1 MVFSDL
7 EVVVQ
12 RAAGAFRMGME
23 AQGSQDLVA
32 LIDVLPLFLDG
43 TSNDMALRVN
53 QLLATMLEAQGRK
66 DYLHLADLLEYELL
80 RLLAA
85 EVQ

>member
-1 MVFSDL
+1 MHFNDL

-12 RAAGAFRMGME
+12 RAAGAFRLGME
-23 AQGSQDLVA
+23 AQGSQDLVE
-32 LIDVLPLFLDG
+32 LIDALPLFLEG
-43 TSNDMALRVN
+43 MSNEMALRAN
-53 QLLATMLEAQGRK
+53 QLLASMFEAQSRK